1 MPTGTA
7 MQGEPAGGWVSAVV
21 GEPSS
26 MPSGPT
32 ADTTSLEALVEA
44 AEDADAVSD
53 AVALVAAW
61 LNNEATH
68 AGVAAALRASPG
80 PVSALLTRLGAR
92 RGMKRHAD
100 GVHRLL
106 RRLARQQEVEA
117 REREQADRTAKS
129 PDTRDL
135 RAVLDHDGLP
145 PGLRCPPGW
154 LLGVAGLQ
162 AEVVDREGEVRE
174 IDVAPRPLVVTARF
188 KNVADGTTSLRIEWP
203 TSTGWT
209 HRVVPRGT
217 AMDSRA
223 LVALAAWDAPVHSDN
238 ARHLVRFLTEFEA
251 ANAEALPEA
260 RVSTAMGWQGERLDT
275 FLWGRALI
283 RRGVEARPTAVE
295 DLAPTDLRQGDVY
308 LLADPGV
315 AELAEGFRATGTWE
329 GWLAAVDAARPYPLV
344 WLALYAALV
353 PPLMP
358 FLPTLPN
365 FIVDFAGETSMG
377 KTTTLRFAASAWGCP
392 DERAGGIVRTW
403 DSTRVWIERAA
414 GALGNLPLLL
424 DDTKRARRPE
434 DVGRTLYDLASGS
447 GRGRGSVGGMR
458 DTVRWRTVLLST
470 GEAPATSFTNDGGTR
485 ARTLGLWGS
494 PFGGADER
502 TVAAVRQ
509 LTLQVLQHHGH
520 LGPRAVRWLVE
531 APEARTLVRQRY
543 AEAAVRWTDAADG
556 HPVATRAAQYVAA
569 LEVAERIIHRVLGVP
584 APESAP
590 LDHAWAAVCAAAGE
604 ADRASDAL
612 REVLSWAGSQQAR
625 FWGQPGSG
633 SATNGPPGGW
643 LGAWVPGDH
652 WTQLALLPT
661 ELKGFLAR
669 QSFDPEAVLKTWAGR
684 GWLRSEGRHRTR
696 KVAVAG
702 RKLRCVV
709 VLRSACDVV
718 SEDGDPETTDA

>member
-1 MPTGTA
+1 MPDDT
-7 MQGEPAGGWVSAVV
+7 PSDWVSAVV
-21 GEPSS
+21 GEPES
-26 MPSGPT
+26 PAGGPA
-32 ADTTSLEALVEA
+32 ADASSLEALVEGVEA
-44 AEDADAVSD
+44 AEEISD

-61 LNNEATH
+61 LSDEATH
-68 AGVAAALRASPG
+68 AAVAAALRASPG

-100 GVHRLL
+100 GVERLL
-106 RRLARQQEVEA
+106 RRLARAQDAQA
-117 REREQADRTAKS
+117 REHEQAERAARPADA
-129 PDTRDL
+129 RDL
-135 RAVLDHDGLP
+135 RVVLDHEELP

-154 LLGVAGLQ
+154 NLGVAGLQ

-223 LVALAAWDAPVHSDN
+223 LVGLAAWDAPVHSDN

-295 DLAPTDLRQGDVY
+295 DLAPTELREGDVY

-315 AELAEGFRATGTWE
+315 AELADGFRAAGTWE
-329 GWLAAVDAARPYPLV
+329 GWLAAVDAARPYPVV

-358 FLPTLPN
+358 ILPTLPN
-365 FIVDFAGETSMG
+365 FIVDLAGETSMG

-414 GALGNLPLLL
+414 GALGNLPLIL

-458 DTVRWRTVLLST
+458 DTGRWRTVLLST

-543 AEAAVRWTDAADG
+543 AEAAERWTDAAEG

-569 LEVAERIIHRVLGVP
+569 LEVAARIVHRVLGVP
-584 APESAP
+584 TPEGDP
-590 LDHAWAAVCAAAGE
+590 LAHAWAAVCAASGD

-625 FWGQPGSG
+625 FWGQPQPGKG
-633 SATNGPPGGW
+633 DEGPPGGW
-643 LGAWVPGDH
+643 LGAWTAGDH

-661 ELKGFLAR
+661 ELRGFLAR
-669 QSFDPEAVLKTWAGR
+669 QGFDAEAVLHTWNDR
-684 GWLRSEGRHRTR
+684 GWVRTEGRHRTR

-709 VLRSACDVV
+709 VHRAACDAV
-718 SEDGDPETTDA
+718 SGDDEPAEGREVADG